1 MTAQTSP
8 RAPRVPLLADL
19 RSWLPI
25 VLLLAA
31 QGLAGLLVWRGPRQ
45 EALYLIL
52 TLVAVVAVFAL
63 TVARPG
69 PWVLTTLVVLPVQT
83 VLLARAFKSGV
94 PAGAL
99 DNAGT
104 WKELV
109 LVAAVIGLLS
119 LPRGEHRTDDIDRVA
134 LALIALAGAY
144 LVLGAWQPGLFPEA
158 PGNAEVLARS
168 FRTNVAFV
176 ILFLVVRRLPW
187 TISFDRIARVV
198 VVMGVVV
205 AAGAMLEYLAN
216 DVWRDFVRDW
226 AGVDEYA
233 RGALGSTRGGSVR
246 VAVHDGSGGSTIRAG
261 SFLFSPLTAGFFM
274 LPSFG
279 LALHRFVRRPSP
291 WPAVAAGVIG
301 AGVLM
306 TGTRSA
312 ALGAAVTAM
321 GVLISLPNPWLRE
334 RGRATVITAAV
345 IIAGLVLASMTGVGA
360 RFSSAIT
367 GDDPSAEG
375 HRERLAEGFESMLAH
390 PLGKGL
396 ASGPTV
402 GGADLD
408 ESTVISENAYI
419 QVGNEL
425 GFVGMILFI
434 VLVIMLLVALFR
446 RARAPTATPLEG
458 GAAAAGLGLAVGGM
472 FLHVWTSI
480 PTAWTFWLVAGL
492 ALAPRASA
500 SAPPPDEPGATPDLV
515 PLHDREPTL

>member
-1 MTAQTSP
+1 MTSQTQP
-8 RAPRVPLLADL
+8 RTTRVPLFADV

-25 VLLLAA
+25 VLLLAT
-31 QGLAGLLVWRGPRQ
+31 QVGAGLLVWRGPRQ
-45 EALYLIL
+45 DALYLIL
-52 TLVAVVAVFAL
+52 TLVAVVAVFTL
-63 TVARPG
+63 VVSRPG
-69 PWVLTTLVVLPVQT
+69 PWLLTTLVVLPVQT
-83 VLLARAFKSGV
+83 VVLARAFKAGV

-119 LPRGEHRTDDIDRVA
+119 LPQGDHRTDDIDRVA
-134 LALIALAGAY
+134 LVLIGLAAAY
-144 LVLGAWQPGLFPEA
+144 LVLGSWQPGLFPEA

-168 FRTNVAFV
+168 FRTNVAFI

-187 TISFDRIARVV
+187 TISFDRIVRVV
-198 VVMGVVV
+198 VVMGVIV
-205 AAGAMLEYLAN
+205 AAGSMLEYLAN
-216 DVWRDFVRDW
+216 DVWRDFVRNW

-233 RGALGSTRGGSVR
+233 RGALGSARGGTVR
-246 VAVHDGSGGSTIRAG
+246 VTVHDGSGGSTIRAG

-274 LPSFG
+274 LPALG

-291 WPAVAAGVIG
+291 WPAVAAAVIG
-301 AGVLM
+301 TGVVM

-312 ALGAAVTAM
+312 ALGAAVTAL
-321 GVLISLPNPWLRE
+321 GVLISLPNQWLRE
-334 RGRATVITAAV
+334 RGRATVLTATI
-345 IIAGLVLASMTGVGA
+345 IIAGLVVASMTGIGG
-360 RFSSAIT
+360 RFSSALT

-375 HRERLAEGFESMLAH
+375 HRERLAAGIDSMLAH
-390 PLGKGL
+390 PFGKGL

-425 GFVGMILFI
+425 GILGLILFI
-434 VLVIMLLVALFR
+434 ALVVMLLVALFR
-446 RARAPTATPLEG
+446 RARAPTATVLEG

-480 PTAWTFWLVAGL
+480 PTAWTFWLIAGL
-492 ALAPRASA
+492 ALAPSSPDA
-500 SAPPPDEPGATPDLV
+500 APVRDDDAVSRGRDIH
-515 PLHDREPTL
+515 HDREPVL